1 MLIQSLCGVDEEYI
15 EKFTKEY
22 VTAAN
27 AVIIKQENNMKT
39 RTNLIPQDLKSIIR
53 PKKLVDFMDSFL
65 IDDVNIAYIYGYS
78 LSGKTKSV
86 MAYIKDLAGRNVYE
100 NIMWQDMKE
109 TNQKEQIIDLILKF
123 AVDNKENIDKEIQE
137 EICMNFIEKSK
148 SIIIL
153 DFGEFEMKFDMLEIL
168 KEIAKCAKVILISTN
183 SLKKYENDLSYYTKV
198 FSTNNFIEKQEFEQ
212 ILKINLYENTV
223 LDNNEI
229 LIENLYAISGG
240 VPFIAIYILKRIIED
255 SKMGIPLNDV
265 IKTHINYEKSD
276 YEEIASKII
285 EKIWR
290 NLGSLARKI
299 LITCSKFKNS
309 VSCKL
314 VAYICNTDITSKD
327 WRNALRELYDND
339 LITCIILNSP
349 RFKVNNIIKV
359 LVLSYSKE
367 EYDENVFADQIAKYY
382 IELSTYIGECYN
394 DLDKLNLLDD
404 IDEWNIIL
412 EVLEYLNKFNKYK
425 EYINIV
431 RELKYYIYV
440 RGMWNQGEESL
451 HLKRADLAKKIN
463 NKEEE
468 LEGLCDYINI
478 CSKAKNAKEA
488 EKYLKIAEKI
498 VDENFEKIDKRIIC
512 LYFHVKALY
521 LNNCLGEY
529 EKAYEI
535 WKNNRE
541 KYFEYVNEY
550 RKLVNRLWEDRC
562 YFKIEK
568 DIDKACKRL
577 IESHKNATSKNF
589 TRGMIDYELL
599 IANKI
604 IEKYEKT
611 KEPKCL
617 EDAENWLKRAK
628 RNLDEN
634 RKDIR
639 NEAFYY
645 RLKGIISF
653 YEDNQEMK
661 AEFIKQAVELY
672 SLMNCKQDI
681 VFLENL

>member
-1 MLIQSLCGVDEEYI
+1 MFGVDEKYI
-15 EKFTKEY
+15 EEFTKEY
-22 VTAAN
+22 VMASN
-27 AVIIKQENNMKT
+27 AVIIKQESNIKT
-39 RTNLIPQDLKSIIR
+39 RNNLIPQDLKSIIR
-53 PKKLVDFMDSFL
+53 PKKLVDFIDSFL

-86 MAYIKDLAGRNVYE
+86 MAYIKDLINRNVYE

-109 TNQKEQIIDLILKF
+109 TNQKEQIINLILKF
-123 AVDNKENIDKEIQE
+123 AVDNKENIDKGIQE
-137 EICMNFIEKSK
+137 KICMNFIEKTK
-148 SIIIL
+148 SLIIL
-153 DFGEFEMKFDMLEIL
+153 DFCEYEMKFDMLEIL
-168 KEIAKCAKVILISTN
+168 KEVAKYAKVILISTN
-183 SLKKYENDLSYYTKV
+183 SFKKYENKLSYYTKI

-223 LDNNEI
+223 LDNNEM
-229 LIENLYAISGG
+229 LIKNLYAISGG

-255 SKMGIPLNDV
+255 SKMGIPLNDA
-265 IKTHINYEKSD
+265 IKTHINYETSD
-276 YEEIASKII
+276 YKEISAKII
-285 EKIWR
+285 EKVWK

-309 VSCKL
+309 ISCKL
-314 VAYICNTDITSKD
+314 VAYICDSDITSKE
-327 WRNALRELYDND
+327 WRNALKELYDND

-349 RFKVNNIIKV
+349 RFKVNNMIKI

-367 EYDENVFADQIAKYY
+367 EYDENLFINQIAKYY
-382 IELSTYIGECYN
+382 IDLSTYIGECYN
-394 DLDKLNLLDD
+394 NLYKLNLLDD
-404 IDEWNIIL
+404 IDEWDIIL
-412 EVLEYLNKFNKYK
+412 EVLEYLNKFSKYK

-451 HLKRADLAKKIN
+451 HLKRVNLARKIN
-463 NKEEE
+463 NKNEE
-468 LEGLCDYINI
+468 LEGICDYINI
-478 CSKAKNAKEA
+478 CSKAKNSKEA
-488 EKYLKIAEKI
+488 EKYLEIVEKI
-498 VDENFEKIDKRIIC
+498 VEENSEKIDKRIIC

-529 EKAYEI
+529 EEAYEI

-541 KYFEYVNEY
+541 RYFDYVNEY
-550 RKLVNRLWEDRC
+550 RRLVNRLWEDRC

-568 DIDKACKRL
+568 DIDKVCNKL
-577 IESHKNATSKNF
+577 IESHSNAINKNF
-589 TRGMIDYELL
+589 TRGIIDYELL

-611 KEPKCL
+611 KKQECL
-617 EDAENWLKRAK
+617 KEATKWLEKAK
-628 RNLDEN
+628 QNLDKN

-645 RLKGIISF
+645 KLKAIISS
-653 YEDNQEMK
+653 YEDSREMK
-661 AEFIKQAVELY
+661 EKFIKQAIELY

-681 VFLENL
+681 LFLENL